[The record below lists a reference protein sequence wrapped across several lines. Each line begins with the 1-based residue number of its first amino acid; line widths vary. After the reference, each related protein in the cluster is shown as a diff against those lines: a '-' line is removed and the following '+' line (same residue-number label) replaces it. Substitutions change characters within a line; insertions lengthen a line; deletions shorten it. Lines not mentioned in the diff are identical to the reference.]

1 MPQAKFQVLS
11 VGKRNCYS
19 PEMAGETFLQVL
31 QICKGK
37 APGRKKHKGLA
48 SLCKFLAVV
57 SGWDK
62 TQRGQAT
69 GVFQWPMEVK
79 F

>member
-11 VGKRNCYS
+11 VGKRDCYS
-19 PEMAGETFLQVL
+19 PEMAGETFLHVL

-37 APGRKKHKGLA
+37 APGRKKDEGPA
-48 SLCKFLAVV
+48 SLCVFFAVV

-69 GVFQWPMEVK
+69 GVFQCPMEVK